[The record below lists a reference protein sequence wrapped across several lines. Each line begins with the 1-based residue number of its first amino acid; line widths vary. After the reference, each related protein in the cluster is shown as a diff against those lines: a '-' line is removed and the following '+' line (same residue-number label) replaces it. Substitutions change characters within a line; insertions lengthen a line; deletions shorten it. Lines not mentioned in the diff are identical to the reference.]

1 MSSPANSILY
11 AVTYLDGACYWPS
24 NKQYLY
30 QPVAS
35 RDGRNPTDDLFRAA
49 AVFHG
54 YEKHLLGYEFSDLLS
69 RSYAEVNDR
78 QMLWLASQ
86 PSSLRVV
93 ISFLKPTLSGF
104 RVAPRHHFNLNWVR
118 TGF

>member
-1 MSSPANSILY
+1 M
-11 AVTYLDGACYWPS
+11 VFCYWPS

-35 RDGRNPTDDLFRAA
+35 RDGRNPTDDLFRAT

-54 YEKHLLGYEFSDLLS
+54 YEKHLLGYELSDLLS
-69 RSYAEVNDR
+69 LSYAEVNDR

-93 ISFLKPTLSGF
+93 ISFLKSTYSRKF
-104 RVAPRHHFNLNWVR
+104 QDNAQAPFQLKLGKDRFLKLGLQPLATPHFY
-118 TGF
+118 